1 MNVTSRSNP
10 TYIVELSEEELSDL
24 TDSIERGLATINY
37 ADKLSIRTITLLRLL
52 IARGGAINAK
62 V

>member
-1 MNVTSRSNP
+1 MKVTKSNP

-24 TDSIERGLATINY
+24 INSIERGLVTNHY
-37 ADKLSIRTITLLRLL
+37 VDKLSMRSASLLRLL

>member
-1 MNVTSRSNP
+1 MKVTKSNP

-24 TDSIERGLATINY
+24 IDSIERGLATIHY
-37 ADKLSIRTITLLRLL
+37 EDRFSMKIIPLLRLL
-52 IARGGAINAK
+52 NARGGAINAE